1 MVLRK
6 TLASC
11 AALALLAG
19 LGATQAKADV
29 QLSFLGGVF
38 DFSGSGFTSSGGST
52 GTTFEFVENG
62 GVTTSFGNTVSA
74 HIILTGTLSGSATTV
89 TGNGVNTLTQ
99 NLTGV
104 TESIVSNGGSGNP
117 FAAGSNLISVGSTS
131 AMLSGSV
138 GGNNLTFSLAGHN
151 IFSSDYFNVS
161 GAQNQTMQLT
171 TSSALGLASVS
182 NTYTGF
188 GYTVQTGALGSFSAT
203 AHSNVFNSG
212 TGPAVPEAST
222 LIGLGGLVLGG
233 GFFGLRRRKA

>member
-1 MVLRK
+1 M
-6 TLASC
+6 
-11 AALALLAG
+11 
-19 LGATQAKADV
+19 
-29 QLSFLGGVF
+29 
-38 DFSGSGFTSSGGST
+38 
-52 GTTFEFVENG
+52 
-62 GVTTSFGNTVSA
+62 
-74 HIILTGTLSGSATTV
+74 LSGSATTV

-117 FAAGSNLISVGSTS
+117 FTAGSNLISVSSTS

-138 GGNNLTFSLAGHN
+138 GGNNLTFSLAGN
-151 IFSSDYFNVS
+151 GIFSSDYFNLS

-188 GYTVQTGALGSFSAT
+188 GYTVQTGTLGSFSAT

-212 TGPAVPEAST
+212 SVPEAST